1 MDTLIQDLRY
11 AARTLRSNP
20 GFTVV
25 ALLTLALGI
34 GANTAIFSVVN
45 AVLLKPVPFRESG
58 RSAVIWVSKPSEG
71 RVRSGPS
78 GRDYLDWREQS
89 TAFEDMILFEH
100 GSGTVT
106 GGAEAEQVPGLRVS
120 ANFTDFLGIK
130 PYLGRAFLPGEDVG
144 TNNNVILSYSYWQ
157 RQFGSDPDVLGR
169 SITLNS
175 ESYTIIGVLP
185 PNPWTFFPAD
195 VVVPWSLERLKTVDQ
210 NLGVVARLR
219 PGVTFAQATGE
230 MNAIAERIAQ
240 ARPDDRRGWGVTV
253 VPVKDVTV
261 EYIRP
266 ALLILFGAVGLVL
279 LIACA
284 NVANL
289 LLARAVTRQKE
300 IAVRIALGAGRVRLM
315 RQFLVESLVLGLAG
329 GFGGLLLA
337 AWGSELLFKVLPATI
352 PVPDAAADVALP
364 RGHIDITLLA
374 FTLVISMIVGVAFG
388 LAPALAT
395 LKSGPGD
402 ALKAGGRGPGT
413 ALGSRRPRA
422 VLVIAETALAVVLVI
437 GSGLM
442 IKSFWRLLGVSPGF
456 DPRHLLTLQIK
467 LPADARDSK
476 YRDRAERA
484 STFKEF
490 LSRVNQIP
498 GVQAAAITEIIPLS
512 QDDQNAG
519 ELVIKENQHLDQS
532 ATEQH
537 FSSNFRRISPGY
549 FAALG
554 IPLQAGRE
562 FSDSDSLDRPRVV
575 IVDDTLA
582 HRYFGAAS
590 PIGQHIQIPDASQ
603 PPREIVG
610 VVGSVLDDGLDKRP
624 QPTLYLPYYQSP
636 TQIMSMLVRT
646 NLEPAIVVPAVR
658 SAISSVDKDQPVFN
672 VRRMEDITTK
682 TVSAN
687 RIAFVLLAVFASIA
701 LALAS
706 VGIYGVTSFAVSHRT
721 NEIGVRVA
729 LGATGTDVLRL
740 IVGQGMGLA
749 FIGVI
754 LGLIGAL
761 WLSRLLSGLLY
772 DVVPTDAATFSA
784 VAAVL
789 LGVALLAN
797 YAPARRAT
805 SVDPTVA
812 LRYD

>member
-58 RSAVIWVSKPSEG
+58 RSAVIWVSKPSDG

-78 GRDYLDWREQS
+78 GKDYMDWREQS

-106 GGAEAEQVPGLRVS
+106 GGAEPEQVPGLRVS
-120 ANFTDFLGIK
+120 TNFTDFLGIK

-219 PGVTFAQATGE
+219 PGVTFAQATQE
-230 MNAIAERIAQ
+230 MNAIAERVAQ

-315 RQFLVESLVLGLAG
+315 RQFLVESLLLGLAG

-374 FTLVISMIVGVAFG
+374 FTLVIAMIVGVAFG

-402 ALKAGGRGPGT
+402 ALKAGGRGPGS
-413 ALGSRRPRA
+413 ALGARRPRA
-422 VLVIAETALAVVLVI
+422 VLVISETALAVVLVI

-456 DPRHLLTLQIK
+456 DPRHVLTLQIK

-476 YRDRAERA
+476 YRDRAQRA

-490 LSRVNQIP
+490 LTDVKEIP
-498 GVQAAAITEIIPLS
+498 GVEAAAITEIIPLS
-512 QDDQNAG
+512 QDDQDAG
-519 ELVIKENQHLDQS
+519 EFVIKENQHTDQS
-532 ATEQH
+532 AAEPH
-537 FSSNFRRISPGY
+537 FSANFRRISPGY
-549 FAALG
+549 FATLG
-554 IPLQAGRE
+554 IPLRAGRD

-575 IVDDTLA
+575 VVDETLA
-582 HRYFGAAS
+582 RRYFGAAS
-590 PIGQHIQIPDASQ
+590 NPIGQHIQIPDASQ
-603 PPREIVG
+603 PSREIVG
-610 VVGSVLDDGLDKRP
+610 VVGSVLDDGLDKKP
-624 QPTLYLPYYQSP
+624 QPTIYIPYYQSSI
-636 TQIMSMLVRT
+636 QIMSMLVRT
-646 NLEPAIVVPAVR
+646 NLEPGIIVPAVR
-658 SAISSVDKDQPVFN
+658 SAIASVDRDQPVFN
-672 VRRMEDITTK
+672 IRKMEDITTK

-701 LALAS
+701 LALAA

-729 LGATGTDVLRL
+729 LGATGADVLRL

-749 FIGVI
+749 VIGVT

-772 DVVPTDAATFSA
+772 EVAPTDAVTF
-784 VAAVL
+784 AAVTAVL
-789 LGVALLAN
+789 FGVALLAN
-797 YAPARRAT
+797 YVPARRAT
-805 SVDPTVA
+805 T
-812 LRYD
+812 

>member
-45 AVLLKPVPFRESG
+45 AVLLKPVPFRDSD
-58 RSAVIWVSKPSEG
+58 RAAVIWINNLSEG
-71 RVRSGPS
+71 RARSGPS

-106 GGAEAEQVPGLRVS
+106 GGAEPEQVLGLRVS

-157 RQFGSDPDVLGR
+157 RQYGADPEVLGR

-175 ESYTIIGVLP
+175 ESYTVIGVLP
-185 PNPWTFFPAD
+185 PNVWTFFPAD

-219 PGVTFAQATGE
+219 PGVTFAQATQE
-230 MNAIAERIAQ
+230 MNAIAERVAE

-300 IAVRIALGAGRVRLM
+300 IAVRIALGAGQMRLL

-329 GFGGLLLA
+329 GLAGLLMAL
-337 AWGSELLFKVLPATI
+337 WGSELLFRALPATI
-352 PVPDAAADVALP
+352 PVPDAAADVILP
-364 RGHIDITLLA
+364 RGQIDTTVLL
-374 FTLVISMIVGVAFG
+374 FTLVTSIVVGVLFG
-388 LAPALAT
+388 LAPMLAGLKAGPDGALR
-395 LKSGPGD
+395 
-402 ALKAGGRGPGT
+402 AGGRGPST
-413 ALGSRRPRA
+413 ALAARRPRA
-422 VLVIAETALAVVLVI
+422 ILVISETAFAVVLVI

-442 IKSFWRLLGVSPGF
+442 IKSFWGLLGVSPGF
-456 DPRHLLTLQIK
+456 DLRHLLTLQIK
-467 LPADARDSK
+467 LPADAQDSK
-476 YRDRAERA
+476 YRDRAARA
-484 STFKEF
+484 AAFNEF
-490 LSRVNQIP
+490 LAHVKQIP
-498 GVQAAAITEIIPLS
+498 GVQAAALTEIIPLS
-512 QDDQNAG
+512 QDDQSVG
-519 ELVIKENQHLDQS
+519 EFVIKENQVPDQTS
-532 ATEQH
+532 GAPH

-554 IPLQAGRE
+554 IPLRAGRE
-562 FSDSDSLDRPRVV
+562 FLDSDSMDRPRVV
-575 IVDDTLA
+575 IIDETLA
-582 HRYFGAAS
+582 HRFFGAAN
-590 PIGQHIQIPDASQ
+590 PMGRHIQIPDSSQ

-624 QPTLYLPYYQSP
+624 QPTIYTPYYQSP
-636 TQIMSMLVRT
+636 IQIMSMLVRT
-646 NLEPAIVVPAVR
+646 DLEPAIIVPALR
-658 SAISSVDKDQPVFN
+658 SAIASVDRDQPVFN
-672 VRRMEDITTK
+672 IRKMEDISTK

-687 RIAFVLLAVFASIA
+687 RVAFVLLAVFASIA
-701 LALAS
+701 LVLAA

-729 LGATGTDVLRL
+729 LGASSADVLRL
-740 IVGQGMGLA
+740 IIGQGMVLA
-749 FIGVI
+749 FAGVI

-772 DVVPTDAATFSA
+772 DVAPTDAVTFTA
-784 VAAVL
+784 VTAGL
-789 LGVALLAN
+789 LVVALLAN
-797 YAPARRAT
+797 YVPARRAAT
-805 SVDPTVA
+805 VDPTVA
-812 LRYD
+812 LRYE